1 VGIIE
6 NCWGGVCLNVGCIP
20 TKALLRHAEL
30 VHILTPQADLFGI
43 RGEFSFDYGTAVSR
57 SRQLVERSVSGVHFL
72 MRKNKITEMHGW
84 GEFTNAKT
92 IKVKADSGEQA
103 VTFDNCIIAAGS
115 TTKLLPNSHRSARVF
130 T

>member
-1 VGIIE
+1 MWGSGGSAPADTWRRFAQPSWGYRVGIIE

-72 MRKNKITEMHGW
+72 MRKNKITEMHG
-84 GEFTNAKT
+84 
-92 IKVKADSGEQA
+92 
-103 VTFDNCIIAAGS
+103 
-115 TTKLLPNSHRSARVF
+115 
-130 T
+130 